1 MKSLIKTL
9 ALAAVIISCSSPKA
23 EEEEEE
29 PIEVVADTTRI
40 EESPMRPIE
49 VEGKVKEITM
59 GKDGYT
65 AQIVTG
71 KDEVYFLTISIPN
84 MKDPKQYKT
93 VKPGETVKVKGD
105 AWMLEQD
112 NYITVRELN

>member
-40 EESPMRPIE
+40 EESPMKPIE
-49 VEGKVKEITM
+49 VE
-59 GKDGYT
+59 
-65 AQIVTG
+65 
-71 KDEVYFLTISIPN
+71 
-84 MKDPKQYKT
+84 
-93 VKPGETVKVKGD
+93 
-105 AWMLEQD
+105 
-112 NYITVRELN
+112 